1 MSTDHQVHPA
11 LLWRLLFY
19 CSLLSSCVHCT
30 VPKSDQTS
38 VAYFNQTILIHRN
51 HSAIVGEF
59 ESPKKSFKSSLQ
71 FDGIV
76 DGPSIELANLSLS
89 SKLIDASDSPL
100 VAKAFLVKP
109 KSTSLIESSTSLSV
123 VLHDDGSLSPA
134 RRPVDEPVQRPV
146 EDAVQQPAED
156 AVQRPSD
163 DLVQPA
169 NDAAQRSA
177 FHADDV
183 EIETLP
189 KPEARVQQPQHTRS
203 RTGSTTI
210 DLSENKFGKPSI
222 QYLNQ
227 SRPASTATYITKNNE
242 VLTVSRAAV
251 SKQTNKVT
259 DLHIGAL
266 FPMTSSHSSGWLG
279 GQGE

>member
-1 MSTDHQVHPA
+1 MFTDHHVNPA
-11 LLWRLLFY
+11 GLLRLLFY
-19 CSLLSSCVHCT
+19 CSLLSSCVHCN
-30 VPKSDQTS
+30 VPKPSDS
-38 VAYFNQTILIHRN
+38 AAAYFNQTILTHRN
-51 HSAIVGEF
+51 DSSIVGEF
-59 ESPKKSFKSSLQ
+59 QSKSSSPKKSFKSSLLL
-71 FDGIV
+71 DPAV
-76 DGPSIELANLSLS
+76 DSPPIEPAALAASAVLKSV
-89 SKLIDASDSPL
+89 DASDGPPL
-100 VAKAFLVKP
+100 AKPFLVKP

-123 VLHDDGSLSPA
+123 LLHDDGSLSK
-134 RRPVDEPVQRPV
+134 RPPE
-146 EDAVQQPAED
+146 
-156 AVQRPSD
+156 
-163 DLVQPA
+163 
-169 NDAAQRSA
+169 AQRSA
-177 FHADDV
+177 FPTED
-183 EIETLP
+183 ESLP

-251 SKQTNKVT
+251 STKQTNKVT

-279 GQGE
+279 GQGKLLVLLFEFHFGSIFN